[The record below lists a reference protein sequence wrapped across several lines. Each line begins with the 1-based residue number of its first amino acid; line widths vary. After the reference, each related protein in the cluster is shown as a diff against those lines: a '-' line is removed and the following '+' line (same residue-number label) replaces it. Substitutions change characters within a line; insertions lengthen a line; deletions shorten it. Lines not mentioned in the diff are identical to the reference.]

1 MRYTFFWRDDPFF
14 SYYEPATSGL
24 FPHLSARVNRKAV
37 LWLFMRSVYEAASGL
52 DAHMILSLLEQQ
64 RIPGRIEG
72 EYLQG
77 GVGELQAMGL
87 VRVLVSEAD
96 YADARKI
103 INEWES
109 IQPASDSSK
118 PETRPSRGL
127 MIFVIGAVA
136 GAWIMYWILK
146 WRH

>member
-1 MRYTFFWRDDPFF
+1 
-14 SYYEPATSGL
+14 
-24 FPHLSARVNRKAV
+24 
-37 LWLFMRSVYEAASGL
+37 MRSVYEASSGL

-87 VRVLVSEAD
+87 VRVLVAEQD

-103 INEWES
+103 IDEWES
-109 IQPASDSSK
+109 IQPATEDSK
-118 PETRPSRGL
+118 PEARPSGRL
-127 MIFVIGAVA
+127 TIFVIGVVVGAV
-136 GAWIMYWILK
+136 IMYWLLSVPAA
-146 WRH
+146 